1 LPAEPYHK
9 PGTARLHEATL
20 AEGIVSPDAVPG
32 SARAENGLAGYGVEE
47 RSKYVMG
54 DDGSLTDDE
63 EGGGGYMD

>member
-1 LPAEPYHK
+1 
-9 PGTARLHEATL
+9 LHEATL